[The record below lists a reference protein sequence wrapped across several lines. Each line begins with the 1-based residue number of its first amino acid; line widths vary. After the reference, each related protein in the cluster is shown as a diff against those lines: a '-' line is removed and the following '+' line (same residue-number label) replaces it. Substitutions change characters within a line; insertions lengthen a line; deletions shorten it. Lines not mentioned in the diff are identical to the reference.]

1 MKLKLF
7 IFIILIFIFS
17 KTQAYAFEN
26 SSKSSAFF
34 ASEVKKNEAND
45 EKIRILK
52 SFLEANNS
60 PLSSSAKTFV
70 DEAERYDIDWRM
82 IAAISGVE
90 SSFGLAIPANSYNAW
105 GWGVYGD
112 NVIRFASWDDGIA
125 TISQGIRE
133 RYMNQRGARNTYEI
147 GATYASSPT
156 WAQRVEFYMEKIENY
171 IALNPSDGLS
181 ISL

>member
-34 ASEVKKNEAND
+34 ASEVKSNEVNYQ
-45 EKIRILK
+45 KVKTLK

-60 PLSSSAKTFV
+60 PLSSSAQTFV
-70 DEAERYDIDWRM
+70 DEAEKYDIDWRM
-82 IAAISGVE
+82 VAAISGVE
-90 SSFGLAIPANSYNAW
+90 STFGLAIPANSYNAW

-112 NVIRFASWDDGIA
+112 NVIRFSSWDDGIA
-125 TISQGIRE
+125 TISRGIRE
-133 RYMNQRGARNTYEI
+133 RYMNQRGARNVY
-147 GATYASSPT
+147 
-156 WAQRVEFYMEKIENY
+156 
-171 IALNPSDGLS
+171 
-181 ISL
+181 